1 MPAAAL
7 PQVRTSTPAHSSN
20 ETRGPMRRAIFSG
33 LLGLTLLG
41 AGPAVAQTPP
51 KDADMQKRLSL
62 ASELITVLNLRP
74 LLAQL
79 EPGAVRGIVG
89 AVEQKTRKPVPE
101 ATQKTIQEV
110 VHRKMAEKLPDLI
123 PTLAPATAE
132 AFTTE
137 EIQSLLDFYKS
148 APGQTILAKLP
159 SYQTQSGRL
168 MTTWMQQNLS
178 GLERSIVEELKAK
191 GVEV

>member
-1 MPAAAL
+1 
-7 PQVRTSTPAHSSN
+7 
-20 ETRGPMRRAIFSG
+20 MRRAIFSG
-33 LLGLTLLG
+33 LLGLTLLA

-62 ASELITVLNLRP
+62 ASELIEVLNLRP

-79 EPGAVRGIVG
+79 QPGAVRGIVG
-89 AVEQKTRKPVPE
+89 ALEQQSKKPVPE

-191 GVEV
+191 GVEVPMPQQQSQQQPK

>member
-1 MPAAAL
+1 
-7 PQVRTSTPAHSSN
+7 
-20 ETRGPMRRAIFSG
+20 MRRAIFSG
-33 LLGLTLLG
+33 LLGLTLLA
-41 AGPAVAQTPP
+41 AGPVAAQTG
-51 KDADMQKRLSL
+51 KDADMQKRLTL

-89 AVEQKTRKPVPE
+89 AVEQQTRKPVPE
-101 ATQKTIQEV
+101 ATQKTIQDV

-191 GVEV
+191 GVEVPMPQQQSQQQPK